1 MIVNQKLQFIT
12 LLFVLIYLTYTFMKC
27 LYEVVKNMLIRRYI
41 KKIGYTINIDITDMF
56 GVVFYSRDEDIIIS
70 DYLYSLSYKQVKEI
84 YK

>member
-41 KKIGYTINIDITDMF
+41 KKIGYTVNIDITDMF